1 MMDSYMQCCR
11 SGVAQGLLWDWGA
24 EDAQAMVGSVG
35 LQATSQTSGYSG
47 SNRMCATMRFVST
60 CQARIP
66 LPLVPTSL
74 QHGVENRHIPDVH

>member
-1 MMDSYMQCCR
+1 MDSHMQCC
-11 SGVAQGLLWDWGA
+11 GVARGLLWDWGA

-66 LPLVPTSL
+66 FPLVPISL
-74 QHGVENRHIPDVH
+74 QHDVGNRISLMST